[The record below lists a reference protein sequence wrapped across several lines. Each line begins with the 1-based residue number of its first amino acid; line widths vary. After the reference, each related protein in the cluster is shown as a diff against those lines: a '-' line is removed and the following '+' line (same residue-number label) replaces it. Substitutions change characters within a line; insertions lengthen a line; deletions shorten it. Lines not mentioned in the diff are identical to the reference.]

1 MPPIGRR
8 TLLRSWVGAS
18 LGLLAGCS
26 GSSPEEDSVTTT
38 RSATTETESAVGTET
53 PTETTP
59 GRTTADTTTDAG
71 PPPGARLPVT
81 VHSDEAGDVLTTDR
95 SPTADC
101 AHAAALATDAGQ
113 VEQFDWADADDAA
126 REFAR
131 ATDFET
137 ACLLAVRTTSPG
149 PVEYEVD
156 WVARETG
163 TTLRVHTTARAVP
176 GPSTR
181 DADTRLARV
190 GLDGGPTPSRAVVVR
205 TTDYD
210 DSWFAFATDDRTC
223 PGE

>member
-1 MPPIGRR
+1 MLPIGRR

-18 LGLLAGCS
+18 FGLLAGCS
-26 GSSPEEDSVTTT
+26 ESGPEEGSFAAT
-38 RSATTETESAVGTET
+38 RSATTR
-53 PTETTP
+53 P
-59 GRTTADTTTDAG
+59 TTDAG

-81 VHSDEAGDVLTTDR
+81 VYADEVSDVLTPEL

-113 VEQFDWADADDAA
+113 VEQFDWADAAEAA

-137 ACLLAVRTTSPG
+137 ACLLAVRTASPG
-149 PVEYEVD
+149 PIEYEVD
-156 WVARETG
+156 WAARETG

-181 DADTRLARV
+181 DAETRLARV
-190 GLDGGPTPSRAVVVR
+190 SLDGGPTPSRAVVVR
-205 TTDYD
+205 ATAHD
-210 DSWFAFATDDRTC
+210 DSRFAFATDDRTC